1 MAGATELTDRPRRT
15 QEERRT
21 ATKQAILD
29 ASVAC
34 LVEEGYGGLTT
45 RRVAA
50 RAGVSPATQRFH
62 FPDRASFVE
71 SAMEAL
77 AVELR
82 KQVAQMK
89 LEDAPRSERFSSGLD
104 ELWGIMKGPMFRVFN
119 ELSVAAHHDSD
130 ARTALIG
137 AERALT
143 RQIAQSVTELFPED
157 VKDPDF
163 RVLVDLSTSSMR
175 GLAMLQPV
183 TPEDQVEHRWNSI
196 KHRLTRT
203 YDTQINDPAKGSR

>member
-1 MAGATELTDRPRRT
+1 MELEDRPRRT
-15 QEERRT
+15 QEERRAT
-21 ATKQAILD
+21 TKQAILD
-29 ASVAC
+29 ASVAS
-34 LVEEGYGGLTT
+34 LLEDGYSGLTT

-62 FPDRASFVE
+62 FPDRAGFVE
-71 SAMEAL
+71 AALEAL

-82 KQVAQMK
+82 NQVAEMK
-89 LEDAPRSERFSSGLD
+89 LEDAPEPERFSSGLD

-119 ELSVAAHHDSD
+119 ELSVAAHHDDD

-143 RQIAQSVTELFPED
+143 RQISQSVVELFPED

-163 RVLVDLSTSSMR
+163 RVLVDLATSSMR

-183 TPEDQVEHRWNSI
+183 TPQDQVEHRWESI
-196 KHRLTRT
+196 KKRLVGL
-203 YDTQINDPAKGSR
+203 YDAQSNVPGKESA